1 MTQMHPFP
9 APVGLWV
16 RKGNPSLLYSQT
28 QPTRLDVQFH
38 IHRSCSAEMQT
49 GECWVAVL
57 YSQHRGLRRQ
67 KDLQEGIW
75 QLSSVNPAA
84 SNRHS
89 HRGLSPGQ
97 LSICQV
103 NLTSSSAWRIA
114 GQGAGL
120 AATEDM
126 MERVEGRSGVST
138 TCPRRCSCDPAQS
151 VQCYRAT
158 EIPREIPFTT
168 RRLYISHS
176 KIKQLQIA
184 DFRRMSA
191 LEELVLSCS
200 GTESIEN
207 NTFKALSTLK
217 SLELYKNQLQ
227 QIPTF
232 LPSGLEI
239 LKLADNSINTLHASD
254 FEGLMK
260 LRVLDIRNN
269 LIATLPPSAFSSLCN
284 LQSLILDGNHMES
297 VSAPLQLPRLKYL
310 SMADNKLNSFP
321 TNFFASFKN
330 LQFLSLSGNFLTKVP
345 LDLPKSLL
353 SLKLEKN
360 QLKTVRLR
368 DMKHLENLSEFFL
381 SENQL
386 TSVDGAQLLPNLT
399 TLELSKNQL
408 HTMPLR
414 LPGRLQKL
422 DCSDNLIQRV
432 TAQDFQGL
440 QDLKH
445 LFLDNNAVSTFEAG
459 ALQQCVQLSNL
470 ALEQNLLISIPLRL
484 PDTLARLD
492 LKGNDIQDV
501 GEQELKDL
509 KQLQVL
515 NLRNNKISALDRKVL
530 EYLPRLRHLYLDGNP
545 WNCTCDLLRTRRAL
559 VAKGTDVRGGQCAA
573 PAESRGESWMS
584 SKKILQQC
592 EENLSSMERGKED
605 RKKMKPNE
613 AFSVGVNADDDY
625 YDYELD

>member
-1 MTQMHPFP
+1 MYLSYFSVIFFSFP
-9 APVGLWV
+9 SGL
-16 RKGNPSLLYSQT
+16 
-28 QPTRLDVQFH
+28 
-38 IHRSCSAEMQT
+38 
-49 GECWVAVL
+49 
-57 YSQHRGLRRQ
+57 
-67 KDLQEGIW
+67 
-75 QLSSVNPAA
+75 
-84 SNRHS
+84 
-89 HRGLSPGQ
+89 
-97 LSICQV
+97 
-103 NLTSSSAWRIA
+103 
-114 GQGAGL
+114 
-120 AATEDM
+120 
-126 MERVEGRSGVST
+126 ST

-176 KIKQLQIA
+176 KIKQLQFT
-184 DFRRMSA
+184 DFRRMSV

-207 NTFKALSTLK
+207 NTFKALNSLK
-217 SLELYKNQLQ
+217 SLELCKNQLK

-239 LKLADNSINTLHASD
+239 LKLADNSINTLHATD
-254 FEGLMK
+254 FAGLMK

-284 LQSLILDGNHMES
+284 LQSLILDGNNMES
-297 VSAPLQLPRLKYL
+297 VSAPFKLPRLKYL

-321 TNFFASFKN
+321 TNFFASFQN

-345 LDLPKSLL
+345 LDLPRSLL
-353 SLKLEKN
+353 SLNLEKN
-360 QLKTVRLR
+360 RLKMVRLR

-381 SENQL
+381 SENRL
-386 TSVDGAQLLPNLT
+386 TSIDGAQLLLNLT

-408 HTMPLR
+408 HTMPFK

-422 DCSDNLIQRV
+422 DCSNNLIQKV

-445 LFLDNNAVSTFEAG
+445 LFLDNNAMSMFEAG
-459 ALQQCVQLSNL
+459 ALQQCAQLSNL
-470 ALEQNLLISIPLRL
+470 ALEQNLLISIPLRQVNL
-484 PDTLARLD
+484 NTLARLD
-492 LKGNDIQDV
+492 LKGNGIEDV

-559 VAKGTDVRGGQCAA
+559 VAKGTDVQGGQCAA

-592 EENLSSMERGKED
+592 EGNPSSTETDKED

-613 AFSVGVNADDDY
+613 ASSIGVNTDDDY

>member
-1 MTQMHPFP
+1 MY
-9 APVGLWV
+9 L
-16 RKGNPSLLYSQT
+16 SYLLVVLS
-28 QPTRLDVQFH
+28 FH
-38 IHRSCSAEMQT
+38 SA
-49 GECWVAVL
+49 L
-57 YSQHRGLRRQ
+57 
-67 KDLQEGIW
+67 
-75 QLSSVNPAA
+75 
-84 SNRHS
+84 
-89 HRGLSPGQ
+89 
-97 LSICQV
+97 
-103 NLTSSSAWRIA
+103 
-114 GQGAGL
+114 
-120 AATEDM
+120 
-126 MERVEGRSGVST
+126 ST

-176 KIKQLQIA
+176 KIKQLQFI
-184 DFRRMSA
+184 DFRRMSV

-217 SLELYKNQLQ
+217 SLELCKNQLK
-227 QIPTF
+227 QIPIF

-239 LKLADNSINTLHASD
+239 LKLADNSINALHASD
-254 FEGLMK
+254 FAGLMK
-260 LRVLDIRNN
+260 LRVLDLRNN
-269 LIATLPPSAFSSLCN
+269 LIAALPSSAFSSLYN
-284 LQSLILDGNHMES
+284 LQSLILDGNNLES
-297 VSAPLQLPRLKYL
+297 VAAPLSLPRLKYL
-310 SMADNKLNSFP
+310 AMADNKLNSFP
-321 TNFFASFKN
+321 TNFFASFQS
-330 LQFLSLSGNFLTKVP
+330 LQFLSLSGNFLKKVP

-360 QLKTVRLR
+360 QLKMVRLR
-368 DMKHLENLSEFFL
+368 DVKHLENLSEFLL

-386 TSVDGAQLLPNLT
+386 MSIDGAQLLPNLT
-399 TLELSKNQL
+399 ILELSKNQL
-408 HTMPLR
+408 HTVPLR

-422 DCSDNLIQRV
+422 DCSNNLIQRV

-440 QDLKH
+440 PDLKH

-459 ALQQCVQLSNL
+459 ALQQCAQLSNL
-470 ALEQNLLISIPLRL
+470 ALEQNLLSSIPLRQVNL
-484 PDTLARLD
+484 RTADTLARLD
-492 LKGNDIQDV
+492 LKGNDIEDV

-515 NLRNNKISALDRKVL
+515 NLRNNKISVLDRKVL

-573 PAESRGESWMS
+573 PAQSRGESWMS

-592 EENLSSMERGKED
+592 EDNLSSMERGKED
-605 RKKMKPNE
+605 RKKMKPSE
-613 AFSVGVNADDDY
+613 ASSVGVNTDDDY

>member
-1 MTQMHPFP
+1 MILSYLLVVVFSFHS
-9 APVGLWV
+9 GL
-16 RKGNPSLLYSQT
+16 
-28 QPTRLDVQFH
+28 
-38 IHRSCSAEMQT
+38 
-49 GECWVAVL
+49 
-57 YSQHRGLRRQ
+57 
-67 KDLQEGIW
+67 
-75 QLSSVNPAA
+75 
-84 SNRHS
+84 
-89 HRGLSPGQ
+89 
-97 LSICQV
+97 
-103 NLTSSSAWRIA
+103 
-114 GQGAGL
+114 
-120 AATEDM
+120 
-126 MERVEGRSGVST
+126 ST

-151 VQCYRAT
+151 VQCYRAM

-176 KIKQLQIA
+176 KIKQLQIT
-184 DFRRMSA
+184 DFRKMSA

-200 GTESIEN
+200 GIESIEN
-207 NTFKALSTLK
+207 NTFKSLSTLK
-217 SLELYKNQLQ
+217 SLELYKNQLK

-254 FEGLMK
+254 FEGLLK
-260 LRVLDIRNN
+260 LRVLDMRNN

-284 LQSLILDGNHMES
+284 LQSLILDGNNMAS

-310 SMADNKLNSFP
+310 SMVDNKLNSFP
-321 TNFFASFKN
+321 TNFFVSFQN

-360 QLKTVRLR
+360 RLKTVRLQ

-381 SENQL
+381 SENHL
-386 TSVDGAQLLPNLT
+386 TSIDGAQLLPNLT

-414 LPGRLQKL
+414 LPSRLQKL
-422 DCSDNLIQRV
+422 DCSNNLIQRL

-445 LFLDNNAVSTFEAG
+445 LFLDNNAVRMFEAG
-459 ALQQCVQLSNL
+459 ALQQCAQLSNL
-470 ALEQNLLISIPLRL
+470 ALEQNLLISIPLRQVKL
-484 PDTLARLD
+484 RTADTLARLD
-492 LKGNDIQDV
+492 LKGNDIEDV

-545 WNCTCDLLRTRRAL
+545 WNCTCDLLGTRRAL

-592 EENLSSMERGKED
+592 EDYLSSMERGKED
-605 RKKMKPNE
+605 RKKTKPSE
-613 AFSVGVNADDDY
+613 ASSVGVNTDDDY

>member
-1 MTQMHPFP
+1 MYLSYFLVVIFSFHS
-9 APVGLWV
+9 GL
-16 RKGNPSLLYSQT
+16 
-28 QPTRLDVQFH
+28 
-38 IHRSCSAEMQT
+38 
-49 GECWVAVL
+49 
-57 YSQHRGLRRQ
+57 
-67 KDLQEGIW
+67 
-75 QLSSVNPAA
+75 
-84 SNRHS
+84 
-89 HRGLSPGQ
+89 
-97 LSICQV
+97 
-103 NLTSSSAWRIA
+103 
-114 GQGAGL
+114 
-120 AATEDM
+120 
-126 MERVEGRSGVST
+126 ST
-138 TCPRRCSCDPAQS
+138 TCPRRCSCDTAQS
-151 VQCYRAT
+151 VQCFRAT

-176 KIKQLQIA
+176 KIKQLQII

-191 LEELVLSCS
+191 LEEVVLSCS

-207 NTFKALSTLK
+207 NTFKALSTLR
-217 SLELYKNQLQ
+217 SLELYKNQIK

-232 LPSGLEI
+232 LPSSLEI

-254 FEGLMK
+254 FEGLVK

-269 LIATLPPSAFSSLCN
+269 LIATLPPSAFSSLRN
-284 LQSLILDGNHMES
+284 LQSLILDGNNMVS
-297 VSAPLQLPRLKYL
+297 VSAPFKLPRLKYL
-310 SMADNKLNSFP
+310 SMAGNKLNSFP
-321 TNFFASFKN
+321 TNFFGSFQN
-330 LQFLSLSGNFLTKVP
+330 LQFLSLSGNLLTKMP
-345 LDLPKSLL
+345 LDLPKTLL

-360 QLKTVRLR
+360 QLRTVRLQ
-368 DMKHLENLSEFFL
+368 DMKHLGNLCEFFL

-386 TSVDGAQLLPNLT
+386 TSIDGAQLLPNLT

-408 HTMPLR
+408 HTVPLR

-422 DCSDNLIQRV
+422 DCSNNLIQRV

-445 LFLDNNAVSTFEAG
+445 LFLDNNAVSMFEAG
-459 ALQQCVQLSNL
+459 ALQQCAQLSNL
-470 ALEQNLLISIPLRL
+470 ALEQNLLISIPLRQVNL
-484 PDTLARLD
+484 RTADTLARLD
-492 LKGNDIQDV
+492 LKGNDIEDV

-592 EENLSSMERGKED
+592 EDNLSSMERSKED
-605 RKKMKPNE
+605 RKKMKSHE
-613 AFSVGVNADDDY
+613 TSSVGVNTDDDY

>member
-1 MTQMHPFP
+1 
-9 APVGLWV
+9 
-16 RKGNPSLLYSQT
+16 
-28 QPTRLDVQFH
+28 
-38 IHRSCSAEMQT
+38 
-49 GECWVAVL
+49 
-57 YSQHRGLRRQ
+57 
-67 KDLQEGIW
+67 
-75 QLSSVNPAA
+75 
-84 SNRHS
+84 
-89 HRGLSPGQ
+89 
-97 LSICQV
+97 
-103 NLTSSSAWRIA
+103 
-114 GQGAGL
+114 
-120 AATEDM
+120 M
-126 MERVEGRSGVST
+126 MERMEGSSGLST
-138 TCPRRCSCDPAQS
+138 ACPRRCSCDPAQS

-176 KIKQLQIA
+176 KIKQLQFT
-184 DFRRMSA
+184 DFRRMSV
-191 LEELVLSCS
+191 LEELVLLCS

-217 SLELYKNQLQ
+217 TLELCKNQLK

-254 FEGLMK
+254 FAGLMK
-260 LRVLDIRNN
+260 LKVLDIRNN
-269 LIATLPPSAFSSLCN
+269 LIATLPPSAFSYLCN
-284 LQSLILDGNHMES
+284 LQSLILDGNKMES
-297 VSAPLQLPRLKYL
+297 VSAPFKLPRLKYL
-310 SMADNKLNSFP
+310 SMANNKLNSLP

-360 QLKTVRLR
+360 QLKMVRLK
-368 DMKHLENLSEFFL
+368 DVKHLENLSEFFL

-386 TSVDGAQLLPNLT
+386 TSIDGAQLLPNLT

-408 HTMPLR
+408 HTMPFR

-422 DCSDNLIQRV
+422 DCSNNLIQRV

-445 LFLDNNAVSTFEAG
+445 LFLDNNAIYY
-459 ALQQCVQLSNL
+459 QD
-470 ALEQNLLISIPLRL
+470 IIRL

-492 LKGNDIQDV
+492 LKGNGIEDV

-515 NLRNNKISALDRKVL
+515 NLRNNKISALDRKVF

-545 WNCTCDLLRTRRAL
+545 WNCTCDLLRTRRVL
-559 VAKGTDVRGGQCAA
+559 MAKGTDVWGGQCAT
-573 PAESRGESWMS
+573 PAENRGESWMS
-584 SKKILQQC
+584 SRKILQQC
-592 EENLSSMERGKED
+592 EDSASSMERGKED
-605 RKKMKPNE
+605 RKKMNPNE
-613 AFSVGVNADDDY
+613 ASSVGVIMDDDY
-625 YDYELD
+625 YDYEFD

>member
-1 MTQMHPFP
+1 MYLSYLLFIFSFHN
-9 APVGLWV
+9 GL
-16 RKGNPSLLYSQT
+16 
-28 QPTRLDVQFH
+28 
-38 IHRSCSAEMQT
+38 
-49 GECWVAVL
+49 
-57 YSQHRGLRRQ
+57 
-67 KDLQEGIW
+67 
-75 QLSSVNPAA
+75 
-84 SNRHS
+84 
-89 HRGLSPGQ
+89 
-97 LSICQV
+97 
-103 NLTSSSAWRIA
+103 
-114 GQGAGL
+114 
-120 AATEDM
+120 
-126 MERVEGRSGVST
+126 ST

-158 EIPREIPFTT
+158 EVPREIPFTT

-176 KIKQLQIA
+176 KIKQLRIT

-207 NTFKALSTLK
+207 NTFKSLSTLK
-217 SLELYKNQLQ
+217 SLELYKNQLK

-239 LKLADNSINTLHASD
+239 LKLADNSIDILHVSD

-269 LIATLPPSAFSSLCN
+269 LIATLPPTAFSSLCN
-284 LQSLILDGNHMES
+284 LQSLILDGNNIAS
-297 VSAPLQLPRLKYL
+297 LSAALKLPRLKYL
-310 SMADNKLNSFP
+310 SMADNKLNSLP
-321 TNFFASFKN
+321 ANFFTSFKN

-360 QLKTVRLR
+360 QLKTIRLR

-386 TSVDGAQLLPNLT
+386 SSMDGAQLLPNLT

-408 HTMPLR
+408 HALPPR
-414 LPGRLQKL
+414 LPSRLQKL
-422 DCSDNLIQRV
+422 DCSNNHIQRV
-432 TAQDFQGL
+432 TAQNFQGL

-445 LFLDNNAVSTFEAG
+445 LFLDNNAVSVFEAG
-459 ALQQCVQLSNL
+459 ALQQCAQLSNL
-470 ALEQNLLISIPLRL
+470 ALEQNLLISIPLRQVNL
-484 PDTLARLD
+484 RAGGSQVLARLD
-492 LKGNDIQDV
+492 LKGNDIEDV

-592 EENLSSMERGKED
+592 EENLSSVERGKED
-605 RKKMKPNE
+605 RRKTKPSE
-613 AFSVGVNADDDY
+613 ASSIGVNTDDDY

>member
-1 MTQMHPFP
+1 MYLSYLLVFFSFHS
-9 APVGLWV
+9 GL
-16 RKGNPSLLYSQT
+16 
-28 QPTRLDVQFH
+28 
-38 IHRSCSAEMQT
+38 
-49 GECWVAVL
+49 
-57 YSQHRGLRRQ
+57 
-67 KDLQEGIW
+67 
-75 QLSSVNPAA
+75 
-84 SNRHS
+84 
-89 HRGLSPGQ
+89 
-97 LSICQV
+97 
-103 NLTSSSAWRIA
+103 
-114 GQGAGL
+114 
-120 AATEDM
+120 
-126 MERVEGRSGVST
+126 ST

-158 EIPREIPFTT
+158 EIPREIPSTT

-176 KIKQLQIA
+176 KIKQLQIT
-184 DFRRMSA
+184 DFRRMLA
-191 LEELVLSCS
+191 LEDLVLSCS

-217 SLELYKNQLQ
+217 SLELYKNQLK
-227 QIPTF
+227 QIPVF

-239 LKLADNSINTLHASD
+239 LKLADNSINTLHVSD

-269 LIATLPPSAFSSLCN
+269 LIATLSPSAFSSLCN
-284 LQSLILDGNHMES
+284 LQSLILDGNNMES
-297 VSAPLQLPRLKYL
+297 VSAPLKLPRLKYL

-321 TNFFASFKN
+321 TNFFASFQY

-360 QLKTVRLR
+360 QLKAIRLQ

-386 TSVDGAQLLPNLT
+386 TSIDGAQLLHNLT

-408 HTMPLR
+408 LSMPLR

-422 DCSDNLIQRV
+422 DCSNNLIQRV
-432 TAQDFQGL
+432 TVQDFQGL

-445 LFLDNNAVSTFEAG
+445 LFLDNNAVSMFEAG
-459 ALQQCVQLSNL
+459 ALQQCAQLSNL
-470 ALEQNLLISIPLRL
+470 ALEQNLLISIPLRQVNL
-484 PDTLARLD
+484 RVNLRTDTLARLD
-492 LKGNDIQDV
+492 LKGNDIEDV

-530 EYLPRLRHLYLDGNP
+530 KYLPRLRHLYLDGNP

-559 VAKGTDVRGGQCAA
+559 VAKGTDVRGGQCAT

-592 EENLSSMERGKED
+592 EDNLSSMERGKED
-605 RKKMKPNE
+605 RKKMKSSE
-613 AFSVGVNADDDY
+613 ASSAGVNTDDDY
-625 YDYELD
+625 YDYDLD

>member
-1 MTQMHPFP
+1 MY
-9 APVGLWV
+9 L
-16 RKGNPSLLYSQT
+16 SYLLVALS
-28 QPTRLDVQFH
+28 FH
-38 IHRSCSAEMQT
+38 SA
-49 GECWVAVL
+49 L
-57 YSQHRGLRRQ
+57 
-67 KDLQEGIW
+67 
-75 QLSSVNPAA
+75 
-84 SNRHS
+84 
-89 HRGLSPGQ
+89 
-97 LSICQV
+97 
-103 NLTSSSAWRIA
+103 
-114 GQGAGL
+114 
-120 AATEDM
+120 
-126 MERVEGRSGVST
+126 ST
-138 TCPRRCSCDPAQS
+138 TCPRRCSCEPAQS

-176 KIKQLQIA
+176 KIKQLQFT
-184 DFRRMSA
+184 DFRRMSV

-217 SLELYKNQLQ
+217 SLELCKNQLK

-232 LPSGLEI
+232 LPPGLEI
-239 LKLADNSINTLHASD
+239 LKLADNSINALHASD
-254 FEGLMK
+254 FAGLMK
-260 LRVLDIRNN
+260 LRVLDLRNN
-269 LIATLPPSAFSSLCN
+269 LIATLPPSAFSSLYN
-284 LQSLILDGNHMES
+284 LQSLILDGNNMES
-297 VSAPLQLPRLKYL
+297 VSAPLRLPRLKYL

-321 TNFFASFKN
+321 TNFFASFQN
-330 LQFLSLSGNFLTKVP
+330 LQFLSLSGNLLTKVP

-360 QLKTVRLR
+360 QLKMVRLR
-368 DMKHLENLSEFFL
+368 DVKHLENLSEFFL

-386 TSVDGAQLLPNLT
+386 TSIDGSQFLPNLT

-408 HTMPLR
+408 HALPLR
-414 LPGRLQKL
+414 LPVRLQKL
-422 DCSDNLIQRV
+422 DCSNNLIQRV
-432 TAQDFQGL
+432 TAQNFQGL

-445 LFLDNNAVSTFEAG
+445 FFLDNNAVSTFEAG
-459 ALQQCVQLSNL
+459 ALQQCAQLSNL
-470 ALEQNLLISIPLRL
+470 ALEQNLLSSIPLRQVNL
-484 PDTLARLD
+484 RTVDTLARLD
-492 LKGNDIQDV
+492 LKGNDIEDV

-515 NLRNNKISALDRKVL
+515 NLRNNKISGLDRRVL

-573 PAESRGESWMS
+573 PAQSRGESWMS

-592 EENLSSMERGKED
+592 EDNLSSMETGKED

-613 AFSVGVNADDDY
+613 TSSIGVNTDDDY

>member
-1 MTQMHPFP
+1 MYLSH
-9 APVGLWV
+9 
-16 RKGNPSLLYSQT
+16 LLVIAFT
-28 QPTRLDVQFH
+28 FH
-38 IHRSCSAEMQT
+38 
-49 GECWVAVL
+49 
-57 YSQHRGLRRQ
+57 
-67 KDLQEGIW
+67 
-75 QLSSVNPAA
+75 
-84 SNRHS
+84 
-89 HRGLSPGQ
+89 
-97 LSICQV
+97 
-103 NLTSSSAWRIA
+103 
-114 GQGAGL
+114 
-120 AATEDM
+120 
-126 MERVEGRSGVST
+126 SGFST

-151 VQCYRAT
+151 VQCYRTT

-168 RRLYISHS
+168 RKLYISHS
-176 KIKQLQIA
+176 KIKQLQIT

-200 GTESIEN
+200 GTELIEN

-217 SLELYKNQLQ
+217 SLELYKNQLKQ
-227 QIPTF
+227 MPTF

-284 LQSLILDGNHMES
+284 LRSLILDGNNIES
-297 VSAPLQLPRLKYL
+297 VSAPLKLPRLKYL
-310 SMADNKLNSFP
+310 SMANNKLNSLP
-321 TNFFASFKN
+321 ANFFASFQN

-360 QLKTVRLR
+360 QLKTIRLR

-386 TSVDGAQLLPNLT
+386 TSIDGAQLLPNLT
-399 TLELSKNQL
+399 TLDVSKNRL
-408 HTMPLR
+408 HTMPYR
-414 LPGRLQKL
+414 LPSRLQKL
-422 DCSDNLIQRV
+422 DCSNNMIQRV
-432 TAQDFQGL
+432 TAQEFQGL

-445 LFLDNNAVSTFEAG
+445 LFLDNNAVSMFEAG
-459 ALQQCVQLSNL
+459 ALQQCAQLSNL
-470 ALEQNLLISIPLRL
+470 ALEQNLLISIPLRQVNL
-484 PDTLARLD
+484 RAANTLARLD
-492 LKGNDIQDV
+492 LKGNDIEDV

-509 KQLQVL
+509 KLLQVL

-559 VAKGTDVRGGQCAA
+559 MAKGTDVRGGQCAA

-592 EENLSSMERGKED
+592 EDNLSSMERGKED
-605 RKKMKPNE
+605 KKKMKPNE
-613 AFSVGVNADDDY
+613 ASSIGVNTDDDY
-625 YDYELD
+625 YYYELD

>member
-1 MTQMHPFP
+1 MHLSYLLVFFSFHS
-9 APVGLWV
+9 GL
-16 RKGNPSLLYSQT
+16 
-28 QPTRLDVQFH
+28 
-38 IHRSCSAEMQT
+38 
-49 GECWVAVL
+49 
-57 YSQHRGLRRQ
+57 
-67 KDLQEGIW
+67 
-75 QLSSVNPAA
+75 
-84 SNRHS
+84 
-89 HRGLSPGQ
+89 
-97 LSICQV
+97 
-103 NLTSSSAWRIA
+103 
-114 GQGAGL
+114 
-120 AATEDM
+120 
-126 MERVEGRSGVST
+126 ST

-176 KIKQLQIA
+176 KIKQLQIT

-207 NTFKALSTLK
+207 NTFKALRTLK
-217 SLELYKNQLQ
+217 SLELYKNQLK

-254 FEGLMK
+254 FEGLTK

-269 LIATLPPSAFSSLCN
+269 LIVTLHPGAFSSLCN
-284 LQSLILDGNHMES
+284 LQSLILDGNNMEC
-297 VSAPLQLPRLKYL
+297 VSAPLKLPRLKYL
-310 SMADNKLNSFP
+310 SMDDNKLNSFP
-321 TNFFASFKN
+321 TNFFASFQN
-330 LQFLSLSGNFLTKVP
+330 LQFLSLSGNFLSKVP

-360 QLKTVRLR
+360 QLKTIRLR

-386 TSVDGAQLLPNLT
+386 TSIDGAQLLPNLT

-408 HTMPLR
+408 RTMPLR

-422 DCSDNLIQRV
+422 DCSNNLIQRV

-445 LFLDNNAVSTFEAG
+445 LFLDNNAVRMFEAG
-459 ALQQCVQLSNL
+459 ALQQCAQLSNL
-470 ALEQNLLISIPLRL
+470 ALEQNLLISIPLRQVNL
-484 PDTLARLD
+484 GTADTLARLD
-492 LKGNDIQDV
+492 LKGNDIEDV

-515 NLRNNKISALDRKVL
+515 NLRNNKISALDRRVL

-545 WNCTCDLLRTRRAL
+545 WNCTCDLLRTRRVL
-559 VAKGTDVRGGQCAA
+559 VAKGTDVRGGQCAT

-613 AFSVGVNADDDY
+613 ASSIGVNTDDDY

>member
-1 MTQMHPFP
+1 MHLSYLLVFLFSFHC
-9 APVGLWV
+9 GL
-16 RKGNPSLLYSQT
+16 
-28 QPTRLDVQFH
+28 
-38 IHRSCSAEMQT
+38 
-49 GECWVAVL
+49 
-57 YSQHRGLRRQ
+57 
-67 KDLQEGIW
+67 
-75 QLSSVNPAA
+75 
-84 SNRHS
+84 
-89 HRGLSPGQ
+89 
-97 LSICQV
+97 
-103 NLTSSSAWRIA
+103 
-114 GQGAGL
+114 
-120 AATEDM
+120 
-126 MERVEGRSGVST
+126 ST
-138 TCPRRCSCDPAQS
+138 TCPRRCSCDSAQS

-158 EIPREIPFTT
+158 EIPREIPSTT

-176 KIKQLQIA
+176 KIKRLQIT

-207 NTFKALSTLK
+207 NTFKALNTLK
-217 SLELYKNQLQ
+217 SLELYKNQLK
-227 QIPTF
+227 QIPTC

-239 LKLADNSINTLHASD
+239 LKLADNSITTLHASD

-269 LIATLPPSAFSSLCN
+269 LIATLPWSVFSSLCN
-284 LQSLILDGNHMES
+284 LQSLILDGNNMES
-297 VSAPLQLPRLKYL
+297 VSAPLQLPRLQYL

-321 TNFFASFKN
+321 TSFFASFQN
-330 LQFLSLSGNFLTKVP
+330 LQFLSLSGNLLTKVP

-360 QLKTVRLR
+360 RLKTVRLR
-368 DMKHLENLSEFFL
+368 DMKHLENLTEFFL

-408 HTMPLR
+408 QAMPPR

-422 DCSDNLIQRV
+422 DCSNNLIQRV

-459 ALQQCVQLSNL
+459 ALQQCAQLSNL

-492 LKGNDIQDV
+492 LKGNDIEDV

-545 WNCTCDLLRTRRAL
+545 WNCTCDLLRTRRVL
-559 VAKGTDVRGGQCAA
+559 MAKGTDVRGGQCAA

-584 SKKILQQC
+584 SKKILQHC
-592 EENLSSMERGKED
+592 EDNLSSMEKGKED
-605 RKKMKPNE
+605 RKKMKLNE
-613 AFSVGVNADDDY
+613 AASVAVNTDDDY

>member
-1 MTQMHPFP
+1 MRGGAEGRLGRRLVLP
-9 APVGLWV
+9 ATAPAGG
-16 RKGNPSLLYSQT
+16 R
-28 QPTRLDVQFH
+28 
-38 IHRSCSAEMQT
+38 
-49 GECWVAVL
+49 
-57 YSQHRGLRRQ
+57 QHRPSPAHPIAAAALPGPRRQ
-67 KDLQEGIW
+67 GARRGRARPGG
-75 QLSSVNPAA
+75 SRCRAPPPHGAA
-84 SNRHS
+84 AAAA
-89 HRGLSPGQ
+89 RGALRFASANSAGARSP
-97 LSICQV
+97 S
-103 NLTSSSAWRIA
+103 
-114 GQGAGL
+114 AGL
-120 AATEDM
+120 
-126 MERVEGRSGVST
+126 ST
-138 TCPRRCSCDPAQS
+138 TCPRRCSCDPTQS

-158 EIPREIPFTT
+158 EIPREIPSTT

-176 KIKQLQIA
+176 KIKQLQIT

-200 GTESIEN
+200 GTELIEN
-207 NTFKALSTLK
+207 NTFKALSTLR
-217 SLELYKNQLQ
+217 SLEIYKNQLKH
-227 QIPTF
+227 IPIF

-239 LKLADNSINTLHASD
+239 LKLAGNSINTLHASD

-269 LIATLPPSAFSSLCN
+269 LIATLSPSAFSSLCN
-284 LQSLILDGNHMES
+284 LQSLILDGNNMES
-297 VSAPLQLPRLKYL
+297 VSAPLKLPRLRYL

-321 TNFFASFKN
+321 TNFFASFQN

-360 QLKTVRLR
+360 QLKTIRLR

-386 TSVDGAQLLPNLT
+386 TSIDGAQLLPNLT

-408 HTMPLR
+408 HVMPLR

-422 DCSDNLIQRV
+422 DCSNNLIQRV

-445 LFLDNNAVSTFEAG
+445 LFLDNNAVSMFEAG

-492 LKGNDIQDV
+492 LKGNDIEDV

-592 EENLSSMERGKED
+592 EDNLSSMERGKED
-605 RKKMKPNE
+605 RKKTKPSE
-613 AFSVGVNADDDY
+613 ASSVGVNTDDDY

>member
-1 MTQMHPFP
+1 MY
-9 APVGLWV
+9 L
-16 RKGNPSLLYSQT
+16 SCLLVVFS
-28 QPTRLDVQFH
+28 FH
-38 IHRSCSAEMQT
+38 SAQ
-49 GECWVAVL
+49 
-57 YSQHRGLRRQ
+57 
-67 KDLQEGIW
+67 
-75 QLSSVNPAA
+75 
-84 SNRHS
+84 
-89 HRGLSPGQ
+89 
-97 LSICQV
+97 
-103 NLTSSSAWRIA
+103 
-114 GQGAGL
+114 
-120 AATEDM
+120 
-126 MERVEGRSGVST
+126 ST
-138 TCPRRCSCDPAQS
+138 TCPRRCSCDPVQS

-158 EIPREIPFTT
+158 EIPREIPSTT

-176 KIKQLQIA
+176 KIKQLQIT

-217 SLELYKNQLQ
+217 SLELYKNQLK

-232 LPSGLEI
+232 LPAGLEI
-239 LKLADNSINTLHASD
+239 LKLADNSINTLHVSD

-269 LIATLPPSAFSSLCN
+269 LIVTLSPSAFSSLCN
-284 LQSLILDGNHMES
+284 LQSLVLDGNNMES
-297 VSAPLQLPRLKYL
+297 VSAPLKLPKLKYL

-321 TNFFASFKN
+321 TNFFASFQN

-360 QLKTVRLR
+360 QLKAVRLR
-368 DMKHLENLSEFFL
+368 DLKHLENLSEFFL
-381 SENQL
+381 SENHL
-386 TSVDGAQLLPNLT
+386 TSIDGAQLLPNLT

-422 DCSDNLIQRV
+422 DCSNNLIQRV

-445 LFLDNNAVSTFEAG
+445 LFLDNNAVSMFEAG

-470 ALEQNLLISIPLRL
+470 ALEQNLLISIPLRRVNLRTVGSQL

-492 LKGNDIQDV
+492 LKGNDIEDV

-545 WNCTCDLLRTRRAL
+545 WNCTCDLLRTRTAL

-592 EENLSSMERGKED
+592 EDSLSSAERSKED
-605 RKKMKPNE
+605 RKKMKPSE
-613 AFSVGVNADDDY
+613 ASSVGVNTDDDY

>member
-1 MTQMHPFP
+1 MYLSYLLVIVFSFHS
-9 APVGLWV
+9 GL
-16 RKGNPSLLYSQT
+16 
-28 QPTRLDVQFH
+28 
-38 IHRSCSAEMQT
+38 
-49 GECWVAVL
+49 
-57 YSQHRGLRRQ
+57 
-67 KDLQEGIW
+67 
-75 QLSSVNPAA
+75 
-84 SNRHS
+84 
-89 HRGLSPGQ
+89 
-97 LSICQV
+97 
-103 NLTSSSAWRIA
+103 
-114 GQGAGL
+114 
-120 AATEDM
+120 
-126 MERVEGRSGVST
+126 ST

-158 EIPREIPFTT
+158 EIPRGIPFTT

-176 KIKQLQIA
+176 KIKQLQIT

-217 SLELYKNQLQ
+217 SLELYKNHLK
-227 QIPTF
+227 QIPTS

-239 LKLADNSINTLHASD
+239 LKLADNSINTLQTSD

-269 LIATLPPSAFSSLCN
+269 LIATLPPNAFSSLCN
-284 LQSLILDGNHMES
+284 LQSLILDGNNMES
-297 VSAPLQLPRLKYL
+297 VSAPLKLPRLTYL

-321 TNFFASFKN
+321 TNFFASFQN

-360 QLKTVRLR
+360 KLKTIRLR

-386 TSVDGAQLLPNLT
+386 SSIDSAQLLPNLT

-408 HTMPLR
+408 HTMPPR

-422 DCSDNLIQRV
+422 DCSNNLIQRV
-432 TAQDFQGL
+432 TAQNFQGL

-445 LFLDNNAVSTFEAG
+445 LFLDNNAVSMFEAG
-459 ALQQCVQLSNL
+459 ALQQCAQLSNL
-470 ALEQNLLISIPLRL
+470 ALEQNLLVSIPLRQVNL
-484 PDTLARLD
+484 RTADTLARLD
-492 LKGNDIQDV
+492 LKGNDIEDV

-515 NLRNNKISALDRKVL
+515 NLRNNKISALDCKVL

-592 EENLSSMERGKED
+592 EDNLPSMERGKED

-613 AFSVGVNADDDY
+613 ASSVGVNTDDDY
-625 YDYELD
+625 YDYEID

>member
-1 MTQMHPFP
+1 MYLSYLLVVVFSFHS
-9 APVGLWV
+9 GL
-16 RKGNPSLLYSQT
+16 
-28 QPTRLDVQFH
+28 
-38 IHRSCSAEMQT
+38 
-49 GECWVAVL
+49 
-57 YSQHRGLRRQ
+57 
-67 KDLQEGIW
+67 
-75 QLSSVNPAA
+75 
-84 SNRHS
+84 
-89 HRGLSPGQ
+89 
-97 LSICQV
+97 
-103 NLTSSSAWRIA
+103 
-114 GQGAGL
+114 
-120 AATEDM
+120 
-126 MERVEGRSGVST
+126 ST

-176 KIKQLQIA
+176 KIKQLQFS

-207 NTFKALSTLK
+207 NTFKALNTLK
-217 SLELYKNQLQ
+217 SLELYKNQLK

-232 LPSGLEI
+232 LPAGLEI
-239 LKLADNSINTLHASD
+239 LRLADNSINTLHAAD

-269 LIATLPPSAFSSLCN
+269 LIVTLPPSAFASLCN
-284 LQSLILDGNHMES
+284 LQSLILDGNNIES
-297 VSAPLQLPRLKYL
+297 VSAPLKLPRLKYL
-310 SMADNKLNSFP
+310 SMADNKLNSFS
-321 TNFFASFKN
+321 TNFFASFQN

-360 QLKTVRLR
+360 QLKTIRLR

-386 TSVDGAQLLPNLT
+386 TSIDGAQLLPNLT

-422 DCSDNLIQRV
+422 DCSNNLIQRV

-445 LFLDNNAVSTFEAG
+445 LFLDNNAVSVFEAG

-470 ALEQNLLISIPLRL
+470 ALEQNLLISIPLRQVNL
-484 PDTLARLD
+484 RAADTLARLD
-492 LKGNDIQDV
+492 LKGNDIEDV

-530 EYLPRLRHLYLDGNP
+530 EYLPHLRHLYLDGNP

-592 EENLSSMERGKED
+592 EDNLSSTERGKED
-605 RKKMKPNE
+605 RKKTKPSE
-613 AFSVGVNADDDY
+613 ASSIGVNTDDDY

>member
-1 MTQMHPFP
+1 MH
-9 APVGLWV
+9 L
-16 RKGNPSLLYSQT
+16 SYLLVMFFS
-28 QPTRLDVQFH
+28 FH
-38 IHRSCSAEMQT
+38 SA
-49 GECWVAVL
+49 
-57 YSQHRGLRRQ
+57 
-67 KDLQEGIW
+67 
-75 QLSSVNPAA
+75 LSNA
-84 SNRHS
+84 
-89 HRGLSPGQ
+89 
-97 LSICQV
+97 
-103 NLTSSSAWRIA
+103 
-114 GQGAGL
+114 
-120 AATEDM
+120 
-126 MERVEGRSGVST
+126 
-138 TCPRRCSCDPAQS
+138 CPRRCSCDPAQS

-176 KIKQLQIA
+176 KIKQLQIT
-184 DFRRMSA
+184 DFRRMTA

-200 GTESIEN
+200 GTGSIEN

-217 SLELYKNQLQ
+217 SLELYKNQLK
-227 QIPTF
+227 QIPTS

-269 LIATLPPSAFSSLCN
+269 LIATLPPSAFSSLGN
-284 LQSLILDGNHMES
+284 LQSLILDGNNIES
-297 VSAPLQLPRLKYL
+297 VSAPLKLPKLKYL
-310 SMADNKLNSFP
+310 SIADNKLNSFP
-321 TNFFASFKN
+321 TNFFASFQN

-360 QLKTVRLR
+360 QVKAIRLR
-368 DMKHLENLSEFFL
+368 DMKHLENLSELFL
-381 SENQL
+381 SENRL
-386 TSVDGAQLLPNLT
+386 TSIDGAQLLPNLT

-414 LPGRLQKL
+414 LPSRLQKL
-422 DCSDNLIQRV
+422 DCSNNLIQRV
-432 TAQDFQGL
+432 TAHDFQGL
-440 QDLKH
+440 PDLKH

-459 ALQQCVQLSNL
+459 ALQQCAQLSNL
-470 ALEQNLLISIPLRL
+470 ALEQNLLISIPSRL

-492 LKGNDIQDV
+492 LKGNDIEDV

-515 NLRNNKISALDRKVL
+515 NLRNNKISALDFKVL

-559 VAKGTDVRGGQCAA
+559 VAKGTDVRGGQCVA
-573 PAESRGESWMS
+573 PAENRGESWMS
-584 SKKILQQC
+584 SRKILQQC
-592 EENLSSMERGKED
+592 EDMSSIERGKED
-605 RKKMKPNE
+605 RRKMKASE
-613 AFSVGVNADDDY
+613 ASSVGVNTDDDY

>member
-1 MTQMHPFP
+1 MYLSYLLFIFAFHN
-9 APVGLWV
+9 GL
-16 RKGNPSLLYSQT
+16 
-28 QPTRLDVQFH
+28 
-38 IHRSCSAEMQT
+38 
-49 GECWVAVL
+49 
-57 YSQHRGLRRQ
+57 
-67 KDLQEGIW
+67 
-75 QLSSVNPAA
+75 
-84 SNRHS
+84 
-89 HRGLSPGQ
+89 
-97 LSICQV
+97 
-103 NLTSSSAWRIA
+103 
-114 GQGAGL
+114 
-120 AATEDM
+120 
-126 MERVEGRSGVST
+126 ST
-138 TCPRRCSCDPAQS
+138 TCPRRCSCDSPQS

-176 KIKQLQIA
+176 KIKQLQIT

-207 NTFKALSTLK
+207 NTFKSLSTLK
-217 SLELYKNQLQ
+217 SLELYKNQLK
-227 QIPTF
+227 QIPTS

-239 LKLADNSINTLHASD
+239 LKLADNSINILHASD

-269 LIATLPPSAFSSLCN
+269 LIATLPPTAFSSLGN
-284 LQSLILDGNHMES
+284 LQSLILDGNNMES
-297 VSAPLQLPRLKYL
+297 LSAALKLPRLKYL
-310 SMADNKLNSFP
+310 SMADNKLNSIP
-321 TNFFASFKN
+321 DNFFTSFQN

-360 QLKTVRLR
+360 QLRTIRLR

-386 TSVDGAQLLPNLT
+386 SSIDGAQLLPNLT

-408 HTMPLR
+408 HALPPR
-414 LPGRLQKL
+414 LPSRLQKL
-422 DCSDNLIQRV
+422 DCSNNHIQRV

-445 LFLDNNAVSTFEAG
+445 LFLDNNAVSMFEAG
-459 ALQQCVQLSNL
+459 ALQECVQLSNL
-470 ALEQNLLISIPLRL
+470 ALEQNLLISIPLRQLCVVLFSLRL

-492 LKGNDIQDV
+492 LKGNDIEDV

-592 EENLSSMERGKED
+592 EENLSSVERGRED
-605 RKKMKPNE
+605 RRKMKPSE
-613 AFSVGVNADDDY
+613 ASSTGVNTDDDY